1 MFYTYVLISKK
12 DRKFYSGYTEDLR
25 NRLKEHTEG
34 KVDSTKHRKPLEL
47 VYYEACLNQEDAI
60 RRERT
65 LKSGRGKTYI
75 KKRLRRFLQ
84 CSGFGP
90 ASGVPD

>member
-1 MFYTYVLISKK
+1 MFYTYVLLSKK
-12 DRKFYSGYTEDLR
+12 DNLFYTGYTLDLR

-34 KVDSTKHRKPLEL
+34 KVHSTRYRLPVTLI
-47 VYYEACLNQEDAI
+47 YYEACMNKEDAK

-65 LKSGRGKTYI
+65 LKSGRGKAYL
-75 KKRLRRFLQ
+75 KKRLKGFLQ

-90 ASGVPD
+90 NIGSP